1 MSFPIDVNR
10 FIKLD
15 LSLDKRLS
23 NKDRDSLT
31 KNIELMRDAIV
42 ATTAFARAK
51 GIGGHT
57 GGPYDIVPEVIVVDA
72 LRDGG
77 VPIHDEFFDEAGHR
91 SALQYVRGAIRG
103 KLDSEKLMHY
113 REYCLL
119 YTSPSPRDLS
129 TSRMP
134 SSA

>member
-1 MSFPIDVNR
+1 MDFPIDINR

-23 NKDRDSLT
+23 NKDLDGLT

-57 GGPYDIVPEVIVVDA
+57 GGPYDIAPEVIVVDA

-77 VPIHDEFFDEAGHR
+77 VSIHDEFFDEAGHR

-113 REYCLL
+113 REYG
-119 YTSPSPRDLS
+119 
-129 TSRMP
+129 
-134 SSA
+134 